1 MSKVSRMSKRFQM
14 LSVVALA
21 ALVLWLALIPA
32 ASAASQ
38 EGWRLQVKRA
48 AVVKGERV
56 LLGEIIEPV
65 GAVPRERMEA
75 LAQVQLW
82 KGPRYQG
89 RQQAVSRDQ
98 LAKLLKYYVPD
109 LADVCVLP
117 SRLVVQK
124 GGMVLSRRQIEQQ
137 IVDYLTPRLATLG
150 GEVDFRDFRIPN
162 YIFLP
167 DELGSIEVFSSGK
180 VKPGP
185 VSLTIRAK
193 GGDGRISNRA
203 AASLFADVWKAVPCA
218 ARPINRLSEVMPGK
232 VTFMRKNLAYIG
244 TPWDG
249 TGGPYRMLRSV
260 GTGQPLLL
268 SSIEPV
274 PMISKGE
281 KVTLVY
287 QGRTVRLSIK
297 AEAMGD
303 AELGDMVEVRN
314 LQSKRIVLATVQDT
328 ATVVVR

>member
-1 MSKVSRMSKRFQM
+1 MSKISRMSKRSQI
-14 LSVVALA
+14 LGVAALA
-21 ALVLWLALIPA
+21 ALVLWLAFAPA
-32 ASAASQ
+32 ASAAGQ
-38 EGWRLQVKRA
+38 EGWRLQVKQA

-65 GAVPRERMEA
+65 GEVPRERMEA
-75 LAQVQLW
+75 LVHIKLW

-89 RQQAVSRDQ
+89 RQQAVARDQ

-109 LADVCVLP
+109 LADACVLP

-124 GGMVLSRRQIEQQ
+124 GGMVFGRRQIEQRV
-137 IVDYLTPRLATLG
+137 VDYLTPRLAALG

-167 DELGSIEVFSSGK
+167 DELGSIEVVGSSEI
-180 VKPGP
+180 KPGP
-185 VSLTIRAK
+185 LSLTIRAK

-203 AASLFADVWKAVPCA
+203 AASLFADVWKAVACA
-218 ARPINRLSEVMPGK
+218 SRPINRLSEVMPDN

-268 SSIEPV
+268 SAMELV

-281 KVTLVY
+281 RVTLVY

-297 AEAMGD
+297 AEAMSD
-303 AELGDMVEVRN
+303 AEFGDMVEVRN
-314 LQSKRIVLATVQDT
+314 LQSKRIVLATVLDT